1 MTDTYDGVMVRTI
14 ALCSLSLLAACYGGR
29 DGSAAGPDTD
39 TDGNDDAPTAG
50 DDGDDDGDDDDDAGE
65 AEAGPFPGGLRRL
78 SRAQIANAYRSVLLA
93 PDLDLGDSLPV
104 DPSTDE
110 DFRFDTELVAFSPFG
125 AADVDKLDRTALA
138 ATAEVFA
145 GGALLTCAPASVDDE
160 CAQAYLRDMLRRA
173 FRRPA
178 TDEELADYTAL
189 ATDTA
194 ANLDDVQIGLEFA
207 TATALQSPW
216 FLYQVEPEDP
226 DGRVRPL
233 DSHEL
238 ASRLAF
244 FLWNEPPDAELAAAA
259 DDGTLTDDGELRAQ
273 VERMLA
279 DPRAGANMQ
288 GFFRQWFGYDSIEL
302 LPKNS
307 GVFPEFGPALATA
320 MRIELDHA
328 IDEVVG
334 GADYR
339 SLFTS
344 DQTWATPLLA
354 DFYGLEHPGGTGV
367 GAQLDHWEA
376 EEAGPGCNA
385 EGLPAGF
392 HNLCS
397 DSAVLAHTVEVPEGE
412 QSHRIS
418 IRAYAT
424 QAGDEVTQMRVRVD
438 GTVVLETGV
447 DAEADAPDVYT
458 VDTEL
463 VAGAREITVQLTNDL
478 YEPPENR
485 DLIIDWIE
493 VHELTAGGTEPVP
506 LPLPAERRGLLSRA
520 GILATY
526 AKPIDTSPT
535 TRGLF
540 VRQRLLCDE
549 VPAPPPGVAT
559 DLPPI
564 GGDVK
569 TNRQRVAQHVQDPV
583 CAGCHQFIDPLGLP
597 LEHFDGIGAYRETH
611 DGTPLDVTGDLDGVP
626 FDGAIE
632 MGETLAADPRVTR
645 CAVKQLARFAFGQ
658 EEDKPQQLA
667 LEELARVLD
676 ETGSWPA
683 FIEAFVLS
691 DFFRTVG
698 PTSAQ

>member
-1 MTDTYDGVMVRTI
+1 MVRTI
-14 ALCSLSLLAACYGGR
+14 ALCSLSLLTACYAGR
-29 DGSAAGPDTD
+29 DGANADGE
-39 TDGNDDAPTAG
+39 TDGADDAPTAG
-50 DDGDDDGDDDDDAGE
+50 AEDGGDDDGADDDGN
-65 AEAGPFPGGLRRL
+65 AEAAPFPGGLRRL
-78 SRAQIANAYRSVLLA
+78 SRAQIANAYRSVLRA
-93 PDLDLGDSLPV
+93 PDLDLGDALPV

-110 DFRFDTELVAFSPFG
+110 DFRFDTELVAFAPFG
-125 AADVDKLDRTALA
+125 AADVDKLDRAALA
-138 ATAEVFA
+138 AAAEAFA
-145 GGALLTCAPASVDDE
+145 DADLLTCAPAAADDD
-160 CAQAYLRDMLRRA
+160 CAAGFLRDMLRRA

-178 TDEELADYTAL
+178 TDDEVAAYTELAVSTA
-189 ATDTA
+189 TS
-194 ANLDDVQIGLEFA
+194 LDDVQIGLEFA

-216 FLYQVEPEDP
+216 LLYQVEPTDP
-226 DGRVRPL
+226 DGGTRTL
-233 DSHEL
+233 DSYEL

-244 FLWNEPPDAELAAAA
+244 FVWNEPPDEELAKLA
-259 DDGTLTDDGELRAQ
+259 DEGTLTDDDVLRAQ
-273 VERMLA
+273 VQRMLA
-279 DPRAGANMQ
+279 DPRAAANMQ
-288 GFFRQWFGYDSIEL
+288 GFFRQWFGYGSIEL

-307 GVFPEFGPALATA
+307 GVFPQFGPPLANA

-328 IDEVVG
+328 IDQIVG
-334 GADYR
+334 GEDYR

-354 DFYGLEHPGGTGV
+354 DFYGIEHPGGTGV

-376 EEAGPGCNA
+376 EEAGAGCNA

-397 DSAVLAHTVEVPEGE
+397 DTAVLSRTVDVPKGADA
-412 QSHRIS
+412 HRIS

-424 QAGDEVTQMRVRVD
+424 QGGDELANMRVSVD
-438 GTVVLETGV
+438 GAVVLETDV
-447 DAEADAPDVYT
+447 EAEADAPQVYT
-458 VDTEL
+458 VDTPL
-463 VAGAREITVQLTNDL
+463 AAGAREITVQLTND
-478 YEPPENR
+478 YYVPPENR
-485 DLIIDWIE
+485 DLVIDWIE
-493 VHELTAGGTEPVP
+493 VDELTPGGTEPVALT
-506 LPLPAERRGLLSRA
+506 LPPERRGLLTRA

-569 TNRQRVAQHVQDPV
+569 TNRERVAQHMQDPV

-597 LEHFDGIGAYRETH
+597 LEHFDGIGEYRETH
-611 DGTPLDVTGDLDGVP
+611 DGAALDVTGALDGVT

-632 MGETLAADPRVTR
+632 MGQTVAADPRAMQ

-658 EEDKPQQLA
+658 EEGEHQEAA
-667 LEELARVLD
+667 LVELATVLD
-676 ETGSWPA
+676 DSGSWPT

-698 PTSAQ
+698 PETAQ